1 MENVPWSELGKQNVK
16 AEKVYNSNALRMEVN
31 RKLTNTD
38 KINQLSYK
46 STHYDETCGP
56 HLLLLSLLHI
66 FVFGLEIFFPVTA
79 SSLFGPFKSQESC
92 CLDFCKSVSRRTSCH
107 SFIQY

>member
-31 RKLTNTD
+31 RKPTNTD

-46 STHYDETCGP
+46 STH
-56 HLLLLSLLHI
+56 
-66 FVFGLEIFFPVTA
+66 
-79 SSLFGPFKSQESC
+79 
-92 CLDFCKSVSRRTSCH
+92 
-107 SFIQY
+107 

>member
-1 MENVPWSELGKQNVK
+1 MKMQKATSMENVPWSELGKQNVK

-46 STHYDETCGP
+46 STHYRRDLRAP
-56 HLLLLSLLHI
+56 LAA
-66 FVFGLEIFFPVTA
+66 IFFTAYVCFWIGDLFSSDCQVT
-79 SSLFGPFKSQESC
+79 FW
-92 CLDFCKSVSRRTSCH
+92 
-107 SFIQY
+107 SF

>member
-1 MENVPWSELGKQNVK
+1 MKMQKATSMENVPWSELGKQNVK

-46 STHYDETCGP
+46 STHYQRDLRAP
-56 HLLLLSLLHI
+56 LAAII
-66 FVFGLEIFFPVTA
+66 FTTYICFWIGDLF
-79 SSLFGPFKSQESC
+79 SSDCQLTFW
-92 CLDFCKSVSRRTSCH
+92 
-107 SFIQY
+107 SF

>member
-1 MENVPWSELGKQNVK
+1 MKMQKATSMENVPWSELGKQNVK

-46 STHYDETCGP
+46 STHYQRDLRAP
-56 HLLLLSLLHI
+56 LAAII
-66 FVFGLEIFFPVTA
+66 FTAYICFWIGDFF
-79 SSLFGPFKSQESC
+79 SSDCQLTFW
-92 CLDFCKSVSRRTSCH
+92 
-107 SFIQY
+107 SF

>member
-1 MENVPWSELGKQNVK
+1 MKMQKETSMENVPWSELGKQNVK

-46 STHYDETCGP
+46 STHYRRDLRAPLAAIIFTTYICF
-56 HLLLLSLLHI
+56 HLDWRS
-66 FVFGLEIFFPVTA
+66 FF
-79 SSLFGPFKSQESC
+79 Q
-92 CLDFCKSVSRRTSCH
+92 
-107 SFIQY
+107 